1 MSSLIHYAA
10 SPCKARSYLQI
21 PLWTRPP
28 PEPPPTTPAGRN
40 RSRAGLG
47 RAGRG
52 AAGGSASPAPRA
64 SPLSPGA
71 CASYRP
77 ERVFPRLL
85 LVLLKRLAFLH
96 NHPSTNQAHPKIL
109 VCGIS
114 KNGTLDRGDGSD
126 PSDPGSRAPSSM
138 KRHPNNLPLNNEPRP
153 TGPQG
158 HQGRRAPVTR
168 AGEGRSGGKWA
179 RLDTGQENT
188 ARARRPGTR
197 GVCVRTPLA
206 RASGVQAGHTQ
217 VRVRSVLADRFQ
229 GDTQSLRWTR
239 TRATRSGCR
248 TADPPQRA
256 LPPAGL
262 GSRHDKARPSCC
274 EVPGGPPGRAVSG
287 KEGRGHPG
295 SGTETEMGGS
305 PPPCVL
311 SCPPPGVNPAPAVL
325 DNDDKAGSPREEV
338 GCGRAET
345 RAHSRACRWGQ
356 AGV

>member
-71 CASYRP
+71 CATYRP

-96 NHPSTNQAHPKIL
+96 NHPSANQAHPKIL
-109 VCGIS
+109 VCEIS

-126 PSDPGSRAPSSM
+126 PSDPGSRAPSSV

-158 HQGRRAPVTR
+158 HQGRRALVTR
-168 AGEGRSGGKWA
+168 AGEGRSVPV
-179 RLDTGQENT
+179 T
-188 ARARRPGTR
+188 RPGALR
-197 GVCVRTPLA
+197 REVGASGHRPGKHGARPASRDAWCVRANPARPGLG
-206 RASGVQAGHTQ
+206 RASRAHAG
-217 VRVRSVLADRFQ
+217 ACPF
-229 GDTQSLRWTR
+229 G
-239 TRATRSGCR
+239 
-248 TADPPQRA
+248 
-256 LPPAGL
+256 
-262 GSRHDKARPSCC
+262 
-274 EVPGGPPGRAVSG
+274 PGGPFPGRHAITALDAHAHRAIGV
-287 KEGRGHPG
+287 PD
-295 SGTETEMGGS
+295 GG
-305 PPPCVL
+305 
-311 SCPPPGVNPAPAVL
+311 APAAGPPSCGPRLTPRQSMAVL
-325 DNDDKAGSPREEV
+325 L
-338 GCGRAET
+338 
-345 RAHSRACRWGQ
+345 
-356 AGV
+356 

>member
-85 LVLLKRLAFLH
+85 LVLKRLAFLH
-96 NHPSTNQAHPKIL
+96 NHPSANQAHPKIL

-158 HQGRRAPVTR
+158 HQGRRALVTR
-168 AGEGRSGGKWA
+168 AGEGRSVPVTRPGHSGGKWA

-197 GVCVRTPLA
+197 GCVRANPARPGLG
-206 RASGVQAGHTQ
+206 RASRAHAG
-217 VRVRSVLADRFQ
+217 ACPF
-229 GDTQSLRWTR
+229 G
-239 TRATRSGCR
+239 
-248 TADPPQRA
+248 
-256 LPPAGL
+256 
-262 GSRHDKARPSCC
+262 
-274 EVPGGPPGRAVSG
+274 PGGPFPGRHAITALDAHARRAIGV
-287 KEGRGHPG
+287 PD
-295 SGTETEMGGS
+295 GG
-305 PPPCVL
+305 
-311 SCPPPGVNPAPAVL
+311 APAAGPPSCGPRLTPRQSTAVL
-325 DNDDKAGSPREEV
+325 L
-338 GCGRAET
+338 
-345 RAHSRACRWGQ
+345 
-356 AGV
+356 